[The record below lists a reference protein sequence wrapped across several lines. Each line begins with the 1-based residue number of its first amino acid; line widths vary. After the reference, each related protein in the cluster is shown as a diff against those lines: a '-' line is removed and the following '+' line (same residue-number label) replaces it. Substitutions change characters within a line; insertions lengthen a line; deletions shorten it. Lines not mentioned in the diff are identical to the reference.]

1 MDDLCIHLT
10 EMWAMKPI
18 LLKTESLMSKSD
30 QIEPKEGPKKRAHME
45 SPHARFTENK
55 ITRVFPNCDCSL
67 LDGPC
72 RDS

>member
-30 QIEPKEGPKKRAHME
+30 QIEPKEGPKE
-45 SPHARFTENK
+45 SPHGESTCK
-55 ITRVFPNCDCSL
+55 IY
-67 LDGPC
+67 
-72 RDS
+72 